1 MNRIFFLNSQQM
13 SQYGFIHGNVEE
25 DLVMN
30 TLFRVQE
37 SQIQPIVGSPLY
49 RKLKEMV
56 VAWNTTP
63 GSASGDYYDLM
74 VNYIVPALIPMVERK
89 ITFHLNSEIQ
99 NKGVGAN
106 RDEYM
111 TSNNVAENNNI
122 RDELSKDATFF
133 KNQLIAFLEDDNG
146 VKYPEYLECTGKKA
160 DFKPEDRGPDYLNK
174 ISII

>member
-1 MNRIFFLNSQQM
+1 MNRVFFLNSQQM

-25 DLVMN
+25 DIVMN

-37 SQIQPIVGSPLY
+37 TQIQPILGSPLY
-49 RKLKEMV
+49 RKLKQLV
-56 VAWNTTP
+56 IDWTTA
-63 GSASGDYYDLM
+63 GSGSGNYYDLM
-74 VNYIVPALIPMVERK
+74 VNYVIPALIPMVERK

-106 RDEYM
+106 KDEYM

-122 RDELSKDATFF
+122 RDELSKDGTFF
-133 KNQLIAFLEDDNG
+133 VNQLVAYLQDDNG
-146 VKYPEYLECTGKKA
+146 TMFPEYIECTGKKV
-160 DFKPEDRGPDYLNK
+160 DLRPEDRGPDYLNK